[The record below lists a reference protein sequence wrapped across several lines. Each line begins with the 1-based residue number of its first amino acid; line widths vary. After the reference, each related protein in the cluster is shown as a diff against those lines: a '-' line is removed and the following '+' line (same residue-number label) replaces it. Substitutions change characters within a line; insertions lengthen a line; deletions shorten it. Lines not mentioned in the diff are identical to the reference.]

1 MPHRLNLTQFNSKH
15 VKMSAT
21 ITTWYTTKHTKYN
34 LNTSTIIIFF
44 NSKQNVKLIAKTT

>member
-34 LNTSTIIIFF
+34 LNTSTIIKI
-44 NSKQNVKLIAKTT
+44 KKIKTECEINC